1 MQCVQQYK
9 ARKIFLS
16 IKVSEDLSLLLK
28 ILLFLSLHIIR
39 KKKEK
44 EKKNLLRTA
53 KLPVCLFERMVLE
66 QAEQPVFY
74 VEWEWEHQNP
84 IKGCLEA
91 NPNPVCKLPMYE
103 NMVLSL
109 IIRAA

>member
-9 ARKIFLS
+9 ARKFFLS

-44 EKKNLLRTA
+44 RKKELVEDSQIA
-53 KLPVCLFERMVLE
+53 CLP
-66 QAEQPVFY
+66 
-74 VEWEWEHQNP
+74 
-84 IKGCLEA
+84 I
-91 NPNPVCKLPMYE
+91 
-103 NMVLSL
+103 
-109 IIRAA
+109 

>member
-44 EKKNLLRTA
+44 RKKELVEDSQIA
-53 KLPVCLFERMVLE
+53 CLP
-66 QAEQPVFY
+66 
-74 VEWEWEHQNP
+74 
-84 IKGCLEA
+84 I
-91 NPNPVCKLPMYE
+91 
-103 NMVLSL
+103 
-109 IIRAA
+109 